1 MKIEIGRPAKVFPRR
16 CRIHDLHFTTQTHF
30 MDRTMPR
37 FNRITPRVPVAD
49 LRRTMAF
56 YTTTLGFH
64 VSVLWSR
71 DNPTF
76 CVLDRDEISI
86 GFFIPDK
93 HRPASRPGG
102 SDLYIEV
109 RNVQGLYEELKGK
122 VRIEWGPE
130 VYFYGRRE
138 FAILDPDG
146 YLVIFSEE
154 TDDTP
159 TCSEE

>member
-1 MKIEIGRPAKVFPRR
+1 M
-16 CRIHDLHFTTQTHF
+16 
-30 MDRTMPR
+30 
-37 FNRITPRVPVAD
+37 TP
-49 LRRTMAF
+49 
-56 YTTTLGFH
+56 
-64 VSVLWSR
+64 S
-71 DNPTF
+71 
-76 CVLDRDEISI
+76 ISI
-86 GFFIPDK
+86 GFFIPDE
-93 HRPASRPGG
+93 HRPLSKPGG

-109 RNVQGLYEELKGK
+109 RSVQRLHDALKRT

-138 FAILDPDG
+138 FAVLDPDG

>member
-1 MKIEIGRPAKVFPRR
+1 
-16 CRIHDLHFTTQTHF
+16 
-30 MDRTMPR
+30 MPR
-37 FNRITPRVPVAD
+37 FNRITPRVPVID
-49 LRRTMAF
+49 LRRTIEF
-56 YTTTLGFH
+56 YTATLDFH
-64 VSVLWSR
+64 VSVLWSK

-76 CVLDRDEISI
+76 CILDRDEISI
-86 GFFIPDK
+86 GFFVPDE
-93 HRPASRPGG
+93 HRPLSKPGG

-109 RNVQGLYEELKGK
+109 RDVQNLHDSLKGK
-122 VRIEWGPE
+122 VPIEWGPE

-159 TCSEE
+159 TYFEKLPTSSS